1 MTEPSPP
8 EVAPALGE
16 AAADARVETLERRI
30 AELEATHRDRLI
42 RADLKAEAVRAG
54 MIDLDGLKLVDPA
67 GIELGE
73 DGQVKGGDALMRNLK
88 RLKPWLFGLASTS
101 STAAAPPSQP
111 PEPKTAKTMTEA
123 EWRAARAVLVRRR

>member
-1 MTEPSPP
+1 MTETSPP

-16 AAADARVETLERRI
+16 AAVDTRVETLERRI

-73 DGQVKGGDALMRNLK
+73 DGQVKGAEALMRNLK
-88 RLKPWLFGLASTS
+88 RLKPWLFGLSSTS

-111 PEPKTAKTMTEA
+111 PEPKTAKTMNHA
-123 EWRAARAVLVRRR
+123 EWRAARAELLRRR